1 MAIDYQEMLDEI
13 IQLIKDDDTANSET
27 IAGMVE
33 RLQELNALGQAQ
45 FLARN
50 INTGTGLVGGGDLSE
65 DRTLS
70 LSQAALDALAAA
82 NESVSTEGLVDT
94 LADYLSKAEA
104 SDGYATKADA
114 RQVAY
119 LPFNHPGLLNG
130 EVTSPGIRLP
140 VDGEITHVSIAVT
153 GAGQAVSATLQGGAV
168 GSVSLPAG
176 QTSVT
181 GAVDS
186 PVSGP
191 VRVHVESGSAQDV
204 VVTLRV
210 REV

>member
-1 MAIDYQEMLDEI
+1 MAISYEEMLAEI

-45 FLARN
+45 FLARK

-65 DRTLS
+65 DRTLA
-70 LSQAALDALAAA
+70 LSQAVLDALAAA
-82 NESVSTEGLVDT
+82 NESVSTDGLADT

-104 SDGYATKADA
+104 SDGYATKVEAA
-114 RQVAY
+114 QIAY

-140 VDGEITHVSIAVT
+140 VEGEVTHVAISVA
-153 GAGQAVSATLQGGAV
+153 GAGQAVSATLMGGAA

-181 GAVDS
+181 GAVS
-186 PVSGP
+186 SAVSGP
-191 VRVHVESGSAQDV
+191 VRVHIESGSAQDV